1 MSARRPRPGLGSLA
15 LAFALA
21 LAVLPWAA
29 YADGDSLFGRGALSR
44 PDPDKKDDEAPA
56 DDSAPADGTEPLPD
70 ETPVLQLVIAK
81 LSLAGLERVESK
93 VAMGQIRSREGMAVD
108 PQMVADDVRRLYQ
121 LGLFDD
127 VRVGLKRLPQKP
139 DATETPVELRF
150 QVLERPSI
158 SAIEVRGNTEQ
169 STESINKVIDLRV
182 NNLYS
187 PQDAATNVTKIK
199 DLYRDEGFFLAT
211 VSHHVE
217 PQPQNQVKVV
227 FDVVERAEVKVREVQ
242 LLGNEGIADDD
253 IKAVLRTQEGGVT
266 SIVGKG
272 GNFKPD
278 NLDMDV
284 QILQYLYLT
293 RGYIQA
299 KVDEPIVS
307 LSPDMK
313 YITVAIRIHE
323 GPQFRVGKV
332 ALEGDSVEPADKVVP
347 GLALKPGDIFNYAM
361 VQQDGNKIR
370 DLQKNAGF
378 AHATVE
384 NNSVPDMDKRTVDWT
399 YRVQRG
405 KKCFFGQIS
414 LAGGTSTRDK
424 VIRREMTFVEG
435 ELYSE
440 LKMQQSQARI
450 QRLGYFE
457 KVEIKTKPTAI
468 AQVLDV
474 VVEVKER
481 TTGTFQVGMGF
492 SSIDNFIATMQI
504 AKDNFLGRGQRM
516 SVQGQLSSIRTVFQA
531 SFFEPYFLD
540 SNVTFSIDL
549 YRFDQLYTDFSRRA
563 TGGGFSWGY
572 RITDTLIA
580 DLGYTGEQVV
590 TKIGGLS
597 GRTDVPIANY
607 FGSGFT
613 SSLRGTLSF
622 DSRDDRMF
630 PTTGWYVSG
639 TAEWANQYIGSDNLF
654 TRFTARIRRF
664 FPLPLDGVL
673 RFNLVGGVIEAPKGK
688 VVPLFERFF
697 VGGIFNVRGYA
708 RNSLGPQI
716 AVPSSGDP
724 AATLSAFTI
733 GGTRQLYLNNEIEVP
748 IIKAPMNLRG
758 LMFFDIGNAFG
769 EGQSILSQS
778 GFPFRMSVGWGIR
791 WFSPVGPL
799 RFEWGVPI
807 NPRPG
812 EQPLAFEFT
821 IGNSF

>member
-1 MSARRPRPGLGSLA
+1 MNRAMGPILATKDRMPARRTAA
-15 LAFALA
+15 LL
-21 LAVLPWAA
+21 LCAVVFGAA
-29 YADGDSLFGRGALSR
+29 PARADDGSLFGRGALSR
-44 PDPDKKDDEAPA
+44 PASEDKPSDD
-56 DDSAPADGTEPLPD
+56 TEPLPE
-70 ETPVLQLVIAK
+70 ETPVLPLRIAK
-81 LSLAGLERVESK
+81 ITVGGLERVEAK
-93 VAMGQIRSREGMAVD
+93 VATNQIRCREGNLLD
-108 PQMVADDVRRLYQ
+108 PQAVAEDVRRLFQ

-127 VRVGLKRLPQKP
+127 VRVGLKRLPAAA
-139 DATETPVELRF
+139 DAADTPVELRF
-150 QVLERPSI
+150 QLLERPSI
-158 SAIEVRGNTEQ
+158 SAIEIRGNTEQ
-169 STESINKVIDLRV
+169 STESIMKVVDLRV
-182 NNLYS
+182 NNLYG
-187 PQDAATNVTKIK
+187 PQDAAQNVTKIK
-199 DLYRDEGFFLAT
+199 DLYRDEGYFLAT

-217 PQPQNQVKVV
+217 VQPANQVKVV

-266 SIVGKG
+266 SIIGKG
-272 GNFKPD
+272 GNFKPE

-313 YITVAIRIHE
+313 YITVAVRIHE

-332 ALEGDSVEPADKVVP
+332 AVEGDSVEPADKLVP
-347 GLALKPGDIFNYAM
+347 TLALKPGDIFNYAL
-361 VQQDGNKIR
+361 VQQDGTKLR
-370 DLQKNAGF
+370 DVQKNAGF

-384 NNSVPDMDKRTVDWT
+384 NNSVPDLDKRTVDWV
-399 YRVQRG
+399 YKVQRG
-405 KKCFFGQIS
+405 KKCYFGQIM

-424 VIRREMTFVEG
+424 VIRREMTLVEG
-435 ELYSE
+435 DLYSE
-440 LKMQQSQARI
+440 AKIQQSQARV

-457 KVEIKTKPTAI
+457 KVEIKTRPTAL

-492 SSIDNFIATMQI
+492 SSLDNFIATMQI

-540 SNVTFSIDL
+540 TNVTYSIDL

-572 RITDTLIA
+572 RLTDNLIL
-580 DLGYTGEQVV
+580 DVGYTGEEVIS
-590 TKIGGLS
+590 KIGGLS
-597 GRTDVPIANY
+597 GRTDVPIASY

-613 SSLRGTLSF
+613 SALRGTLSF

-630 PTTGWYVSG
+630 PTTGWFVSTTG
-639 TAEWANQYIGSDNLF
+639 EWANSYMGSDNLF
-654 TRFTARIRRF
+654 TRVSARVRRF

-673 RFNLVGGVIEAPKGK
+673 RFNLVGGAIQAPKGK
-688 VVPLFERFF
+688 IVPLFERYF
-697 VGGIFNVRGYA
+697 VGGIFNVRGFA

-716 AVPSSGDP
+716 AIPGSSDP
-724 AATLSAFTI
+724 GSSLSAFTI
-733 GGTRQLYLNNEIEVP
+733 GGTRQLYLNTEVEVP

-758 LMFFDIGNAFG
+758 LLFFDIGNAFG
-769 EGQSILSQS
+769 ENQKIFSTSE
-778 GFPFRMSVGWGIR
+778 FNFRMSFGWGIR

-807 NPRPG
+807 NRLPS

>member
-1 MSARRPRPGLGSLA
+1 MHRLRVACLCTLFLTMWPSFAR
-15 LAFALA
+15 
-21 LAVLPWAA
+21 
-29 YADGDSLFGRGALSR
+29 ADDGSLFGRGALSK
-44 PDPDKKDDEAPA
+44 PEKSEDETPPA
-56 DDSAPADGTEPLPD
+56 DDTEPLPD
-70 ETPVLQLVIAK
+70 ETPVLQLVITK

-93 VAMGQIRSREGMAVD
+93 VALGQIRSREGMAVD
-108 PQMVADDVRRLYQ
+108 PQLVAEDVRRLFQ

-127 VRVGLKRLPQKP
+127 VRVGLRRLPQKP

-150 QVLERPSI
+150 QLLERPSI
-158 SAIEVRGNTEQ
+158 SGIEIRGNTEQ
-169 STESINKVIDLRV
+169 STESINKIIDLRV

-187 PQDAATNVTKIK
+187 PQDAAQNVTKIK
-199 DLYRDEGFFLAT
+199 DLYRDEGYFLAT

-242 LLGNEGIADDD
+242 LLGNEGVADDD
-253 IKAVLRTQEGGVT
+253 IKAVLRTQEGGIT
-266 SIVGKG
+266 SIIGKG

-299 KVDEPIVS
+299 KIDEPLVS

-313 YITVAIRIHE
+313 YITIAVRIHE

-332 ALEGDSVEPADKVVP
+332 MVEGDSVEPADKVVP
-347 GLALKPGDIFNYAM
+347 QLALKPGDIFNYAM

-405 KKCFFGQIS
+405 KKCFFGSIS

-424 VIRREMTFVEG
+424 VIRREMTIVEG

-440 LKMQQSQARI
+440 AKIQQSQAKI

-468 AQVLDV
+468 PQVLDV

-572 RITDTLIA
+572 RITDMLIA
-580 DLGYTGEQVV
+580 DIGYTGEQVIS
-590 TKIGGLS
+590 KIGGLS
-597 GRTDVPIANY
+597 GRTDVPISNY

-613 SSLRGTLSF
+613 SALRGTLSF

-673 RFNLVGGVIEAPKGK
+673 RFNLVGGIIEAPKGK

-716 AVPSSGDP
+716 AIPSSGDP
-724 AATLSAFTI
+724 ASSLSAFTI
-733 GGTRQLYLNNEIEVP
+733 GGTRQIYLNNEIEVP

-769 EGQSILSQS
+769 EGQQIL
-778 GFPFRMSVGWGIR
+778 GAGEFPFRMSVGWGIR

-807 NPRPG
+807 NPRAG

>member
-1 MSARRPRPGLGSLA
+1 MLA
-15 LAFALA
+15 LCLLLA
-21 LAVLPWAA
+21 SLPAGVAA
-29 YADGDSLFGRGALSR
+29 DEGSLFGRGALSR
-44 PDPDKKDDEAPA
+44 PDPDKKDEEAAPA
-56 DDSAPADGTEPLPD
+56 DDTEPLPD

-93 VAMGQIRSREGMAVD
+93 VALGQIRSREGMAVD
-108 PQMVADDVRRLYQ
+108 PQLVADDVRRLFQ

-150 QVLERPSI
+150 QLLERPSI

-169 STESINKVIDLRV
+169 STESINKVIDLRI

-266 SIVGKG
+266 SIIGKG

-299 KVDEPIVS
+299 KIDEPIVS

-313 YITVAIRIHE
+313 YITIAVRIHE

-332 ALEGDSVEPADKVVP
+332 SVEGDTVEPADKVVP
-347 GLALKPGDIFNYAM
+347 TLALKPGDIFNYAM

-370 DLQKNAGF
+370 DLQKNAGY

-440 LKMQQSQARI
+440 QKIQQSQARI

-572 RITDTLIA
+572 RFTDTLIA

-590 TKIGGLS
+590 TTIGGLS
-597 GRTDVPIANY
+597 GRTTVPVANY

-673 RFNLVGGVIEAPKGK
+673 RFNLVGGIIEAPKGK

-724 AATLSAFTI
+724 AASLSAFTI
-733 GGTRQLYLNNEIEVP
+733 GGTRQLYLNNEVEVP

-769 EGQSILSQS
+769 EGQSVLDQGS
-778 GFPFRMSVGWGIR
+778 FPFRMSVGWGIR